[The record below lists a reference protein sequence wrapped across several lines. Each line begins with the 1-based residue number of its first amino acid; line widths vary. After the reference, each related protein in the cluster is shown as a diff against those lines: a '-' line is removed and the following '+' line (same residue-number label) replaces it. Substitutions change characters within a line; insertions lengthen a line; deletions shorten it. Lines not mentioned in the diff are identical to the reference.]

1 MLQKFLEEIVVQ
13 VEKEIGISH
22 RVMTECVLK
31 NNGVEQYSILI
42 MKEGEH
48 ISPSIYL
55 NQYYEQYQSGKNV
68 ETIAKEILENY
79 YRCKEKKNIFLTEFD
94 LSFPNF
100 KEKIFY
106 RLVNYKENQKML
118 ETAPY
123 VPFLDLA
130 ITFYCL
136 VEKSEE
142 TIGTL
147 HITNDLLKEWKV
159 EKEELFKLAMKN
171 TPILFPVEISTIDEI
186 VGDLLKKD
194 IENLIS
200 YYEYSGLEGTTLEE
214 AKEYFGIVLE
224 NLRKNREVP
233 IYVMTNTSGINGAA
247 TLLYENVLEQFSCQ
261 CQSDFYILP
270 SSIHE
275 ILLIPYNEKFEKKEL
290 KNMVNEVNQTQV
302 PKEDILSDE
311 VYLYCREG
319 NYLEWKEE
327 KIKREMIEDY

>member
-1 MLQKFLEEIVVQ
+1 MLQKFLEEVVEE
-13 VEKEIGISH
+13 VEMEIGIGYQ
-22 RVMTECVLK
+22 VMTECVLK
-31 NNGVEQYSILI
+31 NNGVTLHSILI
-42 MKEGEH
+42 MKEGEN

-55 NQYYEQYQSGKNV
+55 NQYYEAYKCGKNV
-68 ETIAKEILENY
+68 ETIAKEIVENY
-79 YRCKEKKNIFLTEFD
+79 YQCREKKDVFLTEFD
-94 LSFPNF
+94 LSFVHF

-106 RLVNYKENQKML
+106 RLVNYKENQELL

-142 TIGTL
+142 AIGTL
-147 HITNDLLKEWKV
+147 HITNDLLKEWNV
-159 EKEELFKLAMKN
+159 EKKEILQLAMKN
-171 TPILFPVEISTIDEI
+171 TPILFPVKISTIDEI
-186 VGDLLKKD
+186 VGDLLRKD
-194 IENLIS
+194 IENLIF
-200 YYEYSGLEGTTLEE
+200 YYEHSGLEDNILEKT
-214 AKEYFGIVLE
+214 KEYFGVVLE
-224 NLRKNREVP
+224 NLEKNREVP
-233 IYVMTNTSGINGAA
+233 IYVVTNTLGINGAA
-247 TLLYENVLEQFSCQ
+247 TILYENVLEEFSSQ

-275 ILLIPYNEKFEKKEL
+275 VLLIPYSRKFEKEEL

-319 NYLEWKEE
+319 NYLEWKEH
-327 KIKREMIEDY
+327 KIKKEMIQDC